1 MITKSDWEAVR
12 QRMSDEDLRNLGEPP
27 TAEEVLA
34 YGRQELSEQDAER
47 VRAWLVCN
55 PELARALV
63 QPFPDDDVK
72 PGEDG
77 FLSQAELAEAWK
89 SVQARVHGSEV
100 RADSTTRRLKF
111 PERWIGLAAAVAIG
125 FAGLFAQAES
135 EARRLGRQLNAPR
148 VLQAVQQHQL
158 EPDSGRRG
166 APTDS
171 SPIQVDGRDV
181 LLDLPLSPASGL
193 ERYRVK
199 IADARTVPARWLWDS
214 PITAAE
220 DGSIAVLIPSAYLK
234 PGKYRIVVYSVK
246 DGREEALDSY
256 TVPVV
261 VR

>member
-34 YGRQELSEQDAER
+34 YGRRELSETDAER
-47 VRAWLVCN
+47 VRAWLVAN
-55 PELARALV
+55 PELARALA
-63 QPFPDDDVK
+63 QPFPDADAK

-77 FLSQAELAEAWK
+77 FLPQAELAKEWTAL
-89 SVQARVHGSEV
+89 QARIHPEP
-100 RADSTTRRLKF
+100 TERRLKF

-148 VLQAVQQHQL
+148 VLQAVHHQL

-166 APTDS
+166 AASESKAIT
-171 SPIQVDGRDV
+171 VNGKDV
-181 LLDLPLSPASGL
+181 VLDVPLSHVSGF
-193 ERYRVK
+193 EQYRLR
-199 IADARTVPARWLWDS
+199 IADARAVPARWLWDS
-214 PITAAE
+214 QVVDADE

-234 PGKYRIVVYSVK
+234 PGKYRIVVYGVK
-246 DGREEALDSY
+246 NGHDEALDSY

-261 VR
+261 LR